1 MKNLIR
7 TIKKA
12 AMPKLNP
19 FTSVNRTFLY
29 SLCATFL
36 LLTGLLS
43 MKALPGDNNG
53 DGPANAYEIPDM
65 ELGVNEN
72 YWESNYNSYS
82 PLTNT
87 YGDPIHSGN
96 DKWLKVHIS
105 SYCYLNITTGSQDS
119 NDFDPVLHLVADDGY
134 TELAFNDDTVGAGP
148 YAQSAYI
155 GYYVSPGDYYIILDG
170 TDKNGHVANGGT
182 GLAININ

>member
-7 TIKKA
+7 TIQNA
-12 AMPKLNP
+12 LMPKQNP

-29 SLCATFL
+29 SLCAAFL

-43 MKALPGDNNG
+43 MKALPGDENG
-53 DGPANAYEIPDM
+53 DGPANAYTIPDM

-87 YGDPIHSGN
+87 YGDPIHSGS
-96 DKWLKVHIS
+96 DKWLKVTIN
-105 SYCYLNITTGSQDS
+105 SYCYLNISTGSQSS

-134 TELAFNDDTVGAGP
+134 TELAFNDDSGLGP
-148 YAQSAYI
+148 YTASAYI
-155 GYYVSPGDYYIILDG
+155 GYYVSPGTYYIILDG
-170 TDKNGHVANGGT
+170 TDKNGHEKNGGT
-182 GLAININ
+182 GLGITIN